1 MFVVTTD
8 LTQQPVVAVC
18 HSGYDSTQHVS
29 QPASIHSFIDTL
41 TAVDV
46 YHVCAVC
53 GTSCGI

>member
-53 GTSCGI
+53 GM